1 MDTTYVD
8 IYLRTVFEYAH
19 EASHTAAHVSFAY
32 TSKV

>member
-1 MDTTYVD
+1 MDTTYV
-8 IYLRTVFEYAH
+8 RTVFEYAH